1 MLGKQASGKISAMS
15 GLILETST
23 EKGCLILTDK
33 GRCLATHLLPDG
45 PELSKQLASDVQSFL
60 KKHSFQP
67 EFIAVGTGPGSYTGV
82 RVGVALA
89 KALAY
94 GWNIPL
100 FGFCSLKAFAPQNE
114 PSFAVL
120 IDAKMGGLYVLTNAS
135 ETPTLVPLAQVSK
148 DLHSIYLFLSP
159 HPEAIKKRISL
170 NGIWIEAHPDAE
182 ALSMLAYN
190 LFLQGEEAPLILS
203 YLRDDTFVLK
213 KVQTLPAL
221 MSQARNLEF

>member
-1 MLGKQASGKISAMS
+1 MS

-23 EKGCLILTDK
+23 EKGCLILTNK
-33 GRCLATHLLPDG
+33 GDSLAIYPLPDG
-45 PELSKQLASDVQSFL
+45 PELSKQLASNVQFFL
-60 KKHSFQP
+60 KKHSFHP
-67 EFIAVGTGPGSYTGV
+67 EFIGVGTGPGSYTGV

-100 FGFCSLKAFAPQNE
+100 FGFCSLKAFVPKKG

-135 ETPTLVPLAQVSK
+135 ETVSLVPLSQVPEY
-148 DLHSIYLFLSP
+148 LHSIQLFISP
-159 HPEAIKKRISL
+159 HPETIKKRISL
-170 NGIWIEAHPDAE
+170 NGIWIEAHPDAK

-190 LFLQGEEAPLILS
+190 LFLQGEETPLILS
-203 YLRDDTFVLK
+203 YLRDTTLK
-213 KVQTLPAL
+213 G
-221 MSQARNLEF
+221 EIC